1 MKKILVP
8 VDGSNASYRA
18 AVHAAKL
25 AELTKAG
32 LAFLIVRQFV
42 VGRKDVYSVLND
54 EEARA
59 IRDKIRE
66 VAAAETSQQFDIIEE
81 KSRDV
86 AFTIVDIAIAENV
99 DLIVMGASGKGGVKT
114 FLLGS
119 VSQEVLRK
127 SACPVTIVH

>member
-18 AVHAAKL
+18 AVHAARL

-66 VAAAETSQQFDIIEE
+66 VVAEETTQQFDIIEE

-99 DLIVMGASGKGGVKT
+99 DLIVMSASGKGGVKT

>member
-66 VAAAETSQQFDIIEE
+66 VVAAETTQQFDIIEE

>member
-25 AELTKAG
+25 AELTKAA

-54 EEARA
+54 EEAKA

-66 VAAAETSQQFDIIEE
+66 VAAAETDQQFDIIEE

>member
-8 VDGSNASYRA
+8 VDGSNASFRA

-25 AELTKAG
+25 AELTKSG

-59 IRDKIRE
+59 IRDNIRE
-66 VAAAETSQQFDIIEE
+66 VVAAETTQQFDIIEE

-127 SACPVTIVH
+127 STCPVMIVH

>member
-25 AELTKAG
+25 AELTKSG

-66 VAAAETSQQFDIIEE
+66 VVAAETTQQFDIIEE

-119 VSQEVLRK
+119 VSHEVVRK
-127 SACPVTIVH
+127 FPCPVTMG

>member
-8 VDGSNASYRA
+8 VDGSNASCRA

-54 EEARA
+54 AEARA
-59 IRDKIRE
+59 IREKIRE
-66 VAAAETSQQFDIIEE
+66 VVAAETTQAFEFIEE

>member
-25 AELTKAG
+25 AKLTKAG

-66 VAAAETSQQFDIIEE
+66 VVAAETTQQFDIIEE

>member
-25 AELTKAG
+25 AELTKAA

-66 VAAAETSQQFDIIEE
+66 VVAEETTQQFDIIEE